1 MYLARRRHV
10 SQKDVGGT
18 GPMKREA
25 SENPHRPRVLA
36 QRGTGVYL

>member
-25 SENPHRPRVLA
+25 SEIINKKPMGA
-36 QRGTGVYL
+36 WENKEG